1 MRLQGANKRGVE
13 DAAPYAALI
22 GKICFLN
29 APPRAALHIYY
40 LLFFISYL
48 LKQIFRQNDV
58 VFRHLGPIEGA
69 GQGLGLSLIHI

>member
-22 GKICFLN
+22 GKIRFLN

-40 LLFFISYL
+40 FLF
-48 LKQIFRQNDV
+48 
-58 VFRHLGPIEGA
+58 
-69 GQGLGLSLIHI
+69 LIY